1 MLKILSIIPARGGS
15 KGIPLK
21 NLTLLG
27 KKPLIY
33 HTVKASLDSKIDRT
47 VVSTDNLKISKIA
60 SKYGAEVIL
69 RPKKLANDKSQIEP
83 VIKYVLDYLRKKENY
98 VPDLVILLQNTSPLR
113 TSKHIDKAI
122 QFFNKNN
129 FDSVLSGFVSH
140 SLFWKVDKKIGKPI
154 NYDPLNRQNRQ
165 DMKSQFI
172 ENGAIY
178 ITKNKL
184 FNQTNCRVSGKIGV
198 FEMPEESSLQIDSK
212 HDILFAEQILKM
224 RNKK

>member
-1 MLKILSIIPARGGS
+1 LKILSIIPARGGS

-33 HTVKASLDSKIDRT
+33 HTIKASLNSKINRT
-47 VVSTDNLKISKIA
+47 IVSTDNLEISKIA
-60 SKYGAEVIL
+60 SKYGSEVIL
-69 RPKKLANDKSQIEP
+69 RPKKLSDDKSQIEP
-83 VIKYVLDYLRKKENY
+83 VIKYVLDYLIKKEKY

-122 QFFNKNN
+122 EFFNKNN
-129 FDSVLSGFVSH
+129 FDSVLSGFIAH
-140 SLFWKVDKKIGKPI
+140 SLIWQVKNKTVKPI
-154 NYDPLNRQNRQ
+154 NYNPLNRQNRQ
-165 DMKSQFI
+165 DMKNQFI

-184 FNQTNCRVSGKIGV
+184 FNKTNCRVSGKIGV
-198 FEMPEESSLQIDSK
+198 FEMSEESSLQIDST

-224 RNKK
+224 RIKK